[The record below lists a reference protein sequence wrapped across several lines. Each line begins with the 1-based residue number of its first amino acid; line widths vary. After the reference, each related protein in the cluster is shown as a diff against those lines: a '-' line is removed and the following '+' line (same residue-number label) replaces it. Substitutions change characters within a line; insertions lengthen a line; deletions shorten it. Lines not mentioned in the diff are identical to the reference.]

1 MIDIK
6 DVKKNNSLTEHER
19 NLLKGKE
26 IPMDWS
32 PISFDVKFNNAITNL
47 MHQAVCDLHE
57 YVKKNLMDMD
67 DAIVLNPCI
76 ENSFNYQILVA
87 EVGEIHAKQYVNAVI
102 KEMKEEFEEYY
113 DTFNQKFFKGLMREL

>member
-1 MIDIK
+1 MIDIN
-6 DVKKNNSLTEHER
+6 DVKKNNTLTEHER

-32 PISFDVKFNNAITNL
+32 PINFDVKFNNAITNL

-57 YVKKNLMDMD
+57 HVKKNLMNAD

-76 ENSFNYQILVA
+76 ENSFNYQILVV

-102 KEMKEEFEEYY
+102 REMKEEFDDHY
-113 DTFNQKFFKGLMREL
+113 DIINQNSFKGLMREL

>member
-6 DVKKNNSLTEHER
+6 DVTKNNSLTEHEM

-32 PISFDVKFNNAITNL
+32 PINFDVKFNNAITNL
-47 MHQAVCDLHE
+47 MRQAVYDLHE
-57 YVKKNLMDMD
+57 YVKKNLMDVD

-76 ENSFNYQILVA
+76 ENSFNYQILVV

-102 KEMKEEFEEYY
+102 KEMKEEFNDYY
-113 DTFNQKFFKGLMREL
+113 DIINQNSFKGLMREL